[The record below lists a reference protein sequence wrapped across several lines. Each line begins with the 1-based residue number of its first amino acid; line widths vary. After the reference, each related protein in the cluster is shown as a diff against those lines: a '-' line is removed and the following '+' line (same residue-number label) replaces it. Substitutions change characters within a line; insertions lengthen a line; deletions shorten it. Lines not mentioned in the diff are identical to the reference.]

1 MCSLGQSARL
11 LLKSNTGNSKSIG
24 GIIVGGRSIGYD
36 RKVVMKAQLI
46 ITHPG
51 SAHFDEVV
59 SFMGAGQ
66 SRGRTQPLSR
76 VGGSARFV
84 GCIISSN
91 CGRLRLIEA
100 A

>member
-1 MCSLGQSARL
+1 MRSLGQSARL

-59 SFMGAGQ
+59 SFMGGRSIKRSYSVIVE
-66 SRGRTQPLSR
+66 SRRQR
-76 VGGSARFV
+76 E
-84 GCIISSN
+84 I
-91 CGRLRLIEA
+91 CGVYNILKLW
-100 A
+100 